1 MAYGGYYPVSY
12 TPMVQSIQNTQPVA
26 PQPTNAQNAL
36 TWVQGEAGAKSF
48 MVAPNNTVL
57 LMDSE
62 SDCFYLKSA
71 DQSGMPSL
79 RKFKYEEVTQS
90 VSAPPEGK
98 NTTYVTKDE
107 YNAFKDEM
115 KRFMK
120 EFEPDES
127 TISITK

>member
-12 TPMVQSIQNTQPVA
+12 TPMVQSIPNTQPVA
-26 PQPTNAQNAL
+26 PQPNNAQNAL
-36 TWVQGEAGAKSF
+36 TWVQGEAGAKSY

-90 VSAPPEGK
+90 VSAPSGDKDIP
-98 NTTYVTKDE
+98 YVTKSE
-107 YNAFKDEM
+107 YEAFKGKIEG
-115 KRFMK
+115 FMR
-120 EFEPDES
+120 EFEPDEQHS
-127 TISITK
+127 SITR

>member
-1 MAYGGYYPVSY
+1 MASYNNYFPQTYTSMPYTYGAGV
-12 TPMVQSIQNTQPVA
+12 
-26 PQPTNAQNAL
+26 TNSSNQLGAIN
-36 TWVQGEAGAKSF
+36 WVQGEAGAKSY

-98 NTTYVTKDE
+98 NISYVTKDE

-115 KRFMK
+115 KRFIK

-127 TISITK
+127 TLSITK

>member
-1 MAYGGYYPVSY
+1 MAYGNYYPVSY
-12 TPMVQSIQNTQPVA
+12 QPIVPNVPAPSQQTNTGLV
-26 PQPTNAQNAL
+26 
-36 TWVQGEAGAKSF
+36 WVQGEAGAKSY

-127 TISITK
+127 TLSITK

>member
-12 TPMVQSIQNTQPVA
+12 TPMVQSIPNTQPVA
-26 PQPTNAQNAL
+26 PQPNNTQNAL
-36 TWVQGEAGAKSF
+36 TWVQGEAGAKSY

-90 VSAPPEGK
+90 IPTPSESKDIA
-98 NTTYVTKDE
+98 YVTKSEFD
-107 YNAFKDEM
+107 AFRGQME
-115 KRFMK
+115 RFMK
-120 EFEPDES
+120 EFEPDEQHL
-127 TISITK
+127 SITK